1 MVMAQ
6 YEIRDFK
13 VNALP
18 LPTGVPNS
26 RYYVPNGN
34 GTDVD
39 EYITDL
45 NGNYRK
51 VNPVGSGISLE
62 EVNETLVGIINN
74 SNATFTT
81 SFNFEPSSTNVYING
96 IRQQKPTHYNTVGN
110 TTIIF
115 TDSPLIGDLLEINY
129 IKI

>member
-51 VNPVGSGISLE
+51 VNPVGSGILLE
-62 EVNETLVGIINN
+62 EVNETLVGIIDN
-74 SNATFTT
+74 SNSTFTT

-96 IRQQKPTHYNTVGN
+96 IRQKKPLHYNTVGN
-110 TTIIF
+110 NTIIF
-115 TDSPLIGDLLEINY
+115 TDSPLIGDSLEINY

>member
-1 MVMAQ
+1 MAQ

-51 VNPVGSGISLE
+51 VNPVGSTATLVE
-62 EVNETLVGIINN
+62 KNEPLVGIINN

-81 SFNFEPSSTNVYING
+81 SNNFEPSSTNVYING
-96 IRQQKPTHYNTVGN
+96 IRQQKPAHYNTVGN
-110 TTIIF
+110 NTVIF
-115 TDSPLIGDLLEINY
+115 TDSPQIGDLLEINY
-129 IKI
+129 TII